1 MFIPE
6 VVELFSDKTCEG
18 GADHGTGQGGLRDAS
33 GPEVNVIRGAIGAG
47 VGGNSL
53 DKSIRGH

>member
-1 MFIPE
+1 M
-6 VVELFSDKTCEG
+6 ELLSDETGEG
-18 GADHGTGQGGLRDAS
+18 GSHHGAREGGLRDAS
-33 GPEVNVIRGAIGAG
+33 GPEVNVVRGAIGAR